1 MPSIVISRRCTRL
14 AGCGESVSFLSTVVF
29 LTAWLL
35 SGWTAGSARAQVLR
49 WKFQPGEVLRYSM
62 EQKISITARGTDR
75 ETKQTRSQVV
85 EMSWKVKSVAADG
98 QAQITQRIDR
108 VRLRVEAPPFMPFE
122 FDSNNPKAD
131 AQGSPF
137 EAEAQMLRAMAGAE
151 FSFRIKPTGAIEDIQ
166 FSEQT
171 LKAVRE
177 ATPRGAGAPEADV
190 SEKLLKDMLVQSSP
204 PDFPAGPLE
213 PGKTWSDKPAR
224 MPSPLGTMVID
235 KTFTFQ
241 GPDPKNPRLMLV
253 GVDTKVALEPA
264 AGAALTAELRK
275 QEGKGTLT
283 FDAEAGHIVSTRGSQ
298 KTEMT
303 IAVMDQRI
311 DQVVETTTTMTLA
324 P

>member
-1 MPSIVISRRCTRL
+1 MPSIVISHRCARP
-14 AGCGESVSFLSTVVF
+14 AGCGESVSFRAAVPV

-35 SGWTAGSARAQVLR
+35 AGWVTGSADAQVLR

-62 EQKISITARGTDR
+62 EQKISMTARGADR
-75 ETKQTRSQVV
+75 ETKQTRSQTV
-85 EMSWKVKSVAADG
+85 EMSWKVNSVTGDG
-98 QAQITQRIDR
+98 QAEITQRIDR
-108 VRLRVEAPPFMPFE
+108 VRLRAEAPPFMPFE
-122 FDSNNPKAD
+122 FDSNQPKAE
-131 AQGSPF
+131 APGPF

-151 FSFRIKPTGAIEDIQ
+151 FTFRIKPTGAIEDIK

-171 LKAVRE
+171 LKALRE
-177 ATPRGAGAPEADV
+177 ATPRGAPEAEP
-190 SEKLLKDMLVQSSP
+190 SEKMLRDMLVQSSP
-204 PDFPAGPLE
+204 PAFPAGPLE

-253 GVDTKVALEPA
+253 GVDTKVALEPV
-264 AGAALTAELRK
+264 AGAGLTAELRK
-275 QEGKGTLT
+275 QEGKGSMT
-283 FDAEAGHIVSTRGSQ
+283 FDAQAGHVVSTRGAQ

-303 IAVMDQRI
+303 ITVMDQRI
-311 DQVVETTTTMTLA
+311 EQIVETTTTMTLV